1 MRYELYLNRY
11 HLGEDLEEWII
22 PRFEFKFIREGK
34 IIFYYYYFPFR
45 LVFNPFLKSDCFWSG
60 SKAFVLK
67 KNLERSLS
75 QKDKFFPLEQFDW
88 KKEKEITIQNVKL
101 FFYRFQSEEIYTYV
115 RLYTII
121 THIPGYFPR
130 HDRAIVVRGIYFPR
144 ALYSLP
150 PILPGPAS
158 SRRCCNIAVL
168 LFYARRGGRVCRNFG
183 TRFRSWCRLSRVN
196 ALKMHPRW
204 SNLASFLFQMDFSLT
219 PTPAP
224 IPTFFR
230 ALTSNIIEFTLI
242 GFKSNLVIYILFLNN
257 LGI

>member
-22 PRFEFKFIREGK
+22 PRIQIYSGREDY
-34 IIFYYYYFPFR
+34 IIFHFDSFST
-45 LVFNPFLKSDCFWSG
+45 LFSNQIVSDRE
-60 SKAFVLK
+60 AFVLK

-101 FFYRFQSEEIYTYV
+101 FFYQFQSEEIYTYV

>member
-101 FFYRFQSEEIYTYV
+101 FFYQFQSEEIYTYV

-121 THIPGYFPR
+121 THTRIFSSPR
-130 HDRAIVVRGIYFPR
+130 SSYRRTRNIF
-144 ALYSLP
+144 
-150 PILPGPAS
+150 S
-158 SRRCCNIAVL
+158 SRTLFPPPHFTGACIIATML
-168 LFYARRGGRVCRNFG
+168 
-183 TRFRSWCRLSRVN
+183 
-196 ALKMHPRW
+196 
-204 SNLASFLFQMDFSLT
+204 
-219 PTPAP
+219 
-224 IPTFFR
+224 
-230 ALTSNIIEFTLI
+230 
-242 GFKSNLVIYILFLNN
+242 
-257 LGI
+257 